1 MMQRTNNTESVT
13 VAHRKLGA
21 STTLNRKYVKK
32 PMKSNDITVPIKR
45 SPKIERFSSSLVD
58 KSRQQQLGVKES
70 SIEAAR
76 IHPMQAAANIEMN
89 RRKTENVQQARQ
101 LTAKEIKDQAIRK
114 ALIAASKSTESENR
128 AQQEAISE
136 DKISTKMHFGFPR
149 VLLALSCAAAVVL
162 AIAYFV
168 NLNMPDISMRVAAM
182 QTGFNASYPGHIPRG
197 YKLTGITS
205 EENKMTLNFVNSSTD
220 EEFTLIEETSSWD
233 SNALLN
239 SYFKPTYGE
248 GYTTVKE
255 QGLTIYIDGSDAAWV
270 NGGIFYKL
278 KTTKGSLTKK
288 QICSIA
294 VSL

>member
-1 MMQRTNNTESVT
+1 MQRTNNTESVT
-13 VAHRKLGA
+13 TAHRRLGT
-21 STTLNRKYVKK
+21 STTLNRKYVKR
-32 PMKSNDITVPIKR
+32 PIKSNDVTVSIKR
-45 SPKIERFSSSLVD
+45 SPKIERFSSSLGE
-58 KSRQQQLGVKES
+58 GVKKQQPLMRES

-76 IHPMQAAANIEMN
+76 VHPMQAAANLEMN
-89 RRKTENVQQARQ
+89 RRRTEDVQQTKQ
-101 LTAKEIKDQAIRK
+101 LTAKEMKDQAIRK
-114 ALIAASKSTESENR
+114 ALVAASKSTESEKQ
-128 AQQEAISE
+128 AKQEIASE
-136 DKISTKMHFGFPR
+136 DKVSTKMHFGFPR

-239 SYFKPTYGE
+239 NYFKPTYGE

-278 KTTKGSLTKK
+278 KTSKGSLTKK